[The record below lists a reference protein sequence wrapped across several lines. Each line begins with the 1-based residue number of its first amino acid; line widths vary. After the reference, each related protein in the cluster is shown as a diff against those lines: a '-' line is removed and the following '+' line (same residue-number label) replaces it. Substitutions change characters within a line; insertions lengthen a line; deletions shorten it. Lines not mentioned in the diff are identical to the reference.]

1 VSTATT
7 TETADVLRDD
17 PRCRTGVVVTAA
29 TPRRAAAAAVASVAA
44 AALSLVQLAGCAGA
58 PVPDWQ
64 PSAKSA
70 IERSV
75 AAWLNGDARIEALE
89 FERARGEV
97 ARTGR
102 PELVARIE
110 LMRCAAHVASL
121 AFEPCA
127 GFEPW
132 RDAAGAAERAYAD
145 YLDGRTLAPEQI
157 ALLPEAQRTGAGNA
171 GGEALRAIGDPFARL
186 VALGVRLR
194 ANRADPAAIALAVD
208 TASEQGWRRPL
219 LAWLNVQLARAEAGG
234 ADDAARAL
242 RTRIRIVEHGG
253 AAGG

>member
-1 VSTATT
+1 MSAATT
-7 TETADVLRDD
+7 TKTAGVSRDG
-17 PRCRTGVVVTAA
+17 PRRRTGVAASAA
-29 TPRRAAAAAVASVAA
+29 TPRRSPLAVASVAA
-44 AALSLVQLAGCAGA
+44 AALSLVLLAGCAGA

-64 PSAKSA
+64 PNAKSA

-89 FERARGEV
+89 FERARSEV

-110 LMRCAAHVASL
+110 LMRCAARVASL

-157 ALLPEAQRTGAGNA
+157 ALLPEAQRTGAGNG
-171 GGEALRAIGDPFARL
+171 GGEALRAIDDPFARL

-219 LAWLNVQLARAEAGG
+219 LAWLNVQLARVEAGG